1 MHRAIEDSSQECVGV
16 ARYRGGGVESS
27 FDSAESRSSD
37 SEEPAITPAA
47 PVPTPAP
54 TTATTETTGGF
65 NWRQGEW
72 GNAAR
77 RKRNSGTVRVDLA
90 SPEDV
95 TLDTDS
101 SRVVFSSYGT
111 TV

>member
-1 MHRAIEDSSQECVGV
+1 MGGV
-16 ARYRGGGVESS
+16 ARYRGGGVDSS
-27 FDSAESRSSD
+27 FDSVESRSCD
-37 SEEPAITPAA
+37 SEEPPIPPPPPPPTSA
-47 PVPTPAP
+47 VP
-54 TTATTETTGGF
+54 ETGF

-72 GNAAR
+72 ANPTR

-95 TLDTDS
+95 SLDTDS
-101 SRVVFSSYGT
+101 TRVVFSSYGT

>member
-1 MHRAIEDSSQECVGV
+1 MGV

-27 FDSAESRSSD
+27 FDSVESRSSD
-37 SEEPAITPAA
+37 SEEPAITPAPL
-47 PVPTPAP
+47 PVPAP
-54 TTATTETTGGF
+54 TTASTETSGGF

-72 GNAAR
+72 GNATR

>member
-1 MHRAIEDSSQECVGV
+1 MQECV
-16 ARYRGGGVESS
+16 ARCRGGGVDSS
-27 FDSAESRSSD
+27 FDSIESRSQD
-37 SEEPAITPAA
+37 SEPSLPSA
-47 PVPTPAP
+47 PPQTSPPPV
-54 TTATTETTGGF
+54 TAETQAF

-72 GNAAR
+72 ANPTR

-95 TLDTDS
+95 SLDTDS
-101 SRVVFSSYGT
+101 TRVVFSSYGT